1 MRRRATQQQH
11 HHHQQQQY
19 QQQQHQQQQHQQQ
32 YHQQQQQQLPPP
44 PRSSSSRWRRRA
56 PPATSGRCRAR
67 RSTYTAAR
75 WRAQRR
81 LRARC
86 ARATY
91 VAAALL
97 LTGSRSTVPLAARQA
112 APSARS
118 LAARRSGCRG
128 SSASMCEALHARQ
141 WLRRSGARS
150 CSKPAGAGRA
160 AAEREALMRHLVNE
174 TGRAAAEAR
183 SGRGPRRSARAAAR
197 SRHSP
202 LRWRAPRLASLD
214 DGFFHL
220 AFEKARNWRHSI
232 ALQTFRCIRCPRT
245 HDALRA
251 QLYPPL
257 SSLFSYTR
265 LARIRTTRTRLSV
278 RQALCRVRAAA
289 LDAES
294 DLCTPISTRV
304 DATQLSTGFAV
315 SVALFFP
322 QTRWTCCFTPCCGH
336 NVGAA
341 AAPSRRTGCRCTSPS
356 ARRSLST
363 RRHARSGTRRGS
375 GSTAPRPTCARST
388 RRRRTRPRR
397 AGSPSRGG
405 RPPPH
410 SRRQTHPPAL
420 GAAAPSSRPAQ
431 SRSSHTRGARC
442 AATTTPPPRPPT
454 SSHPIPRPPS
464 RPPSPPSPHP
474 IPRPPSRSPSPP
486 SPRPFPPP
494 PSPPPQA
501 TRDRAEIQLARRDAE

>member
-1 MRRRATQQQH
+1 MRQTSLGCTRRGRRPSHRRRQRRNRPPVSRPASPSAAPASRPHRRRPKCWSGLAALLRDGAAVEEAAAVAVVGRLVAPRLLGMRPRRGRTPRAPTGTAAPTRWCTPTTAA
-11 HHHQQQQY
+11 Y
-19 QQQQHQQQQHQQQ
+19 MRTTRIPSDLPPRPPLRPSARVVRRGGASAPSRRCCSRSGTRTS
-32 YHQQQQQQLPPP
+32 QLPPRSSRSRRRRCRPRAVP
-44 PRSSSSRWRRRA
+44 PPAGGASPRPTSLRRRRSSRSSSRGVHLQCPTGESRLRAGAAPPTRGHRALLAAPTRVIGRRAAECGGGRRSSNTTTTNSSNTNSSNTNSSSTNSSTSSSSSSSCRRRRRSSSSSRWRRRA

-232 ALQTFRCIRCPRT
+232 ALQTFRCIRCP
-245 HDALRA
+245 DALRA

-257 SSLFSYTR
+257 SSLF
-265 LARIRTTRTRLSV
+265 L
-278 RQALCRVRAAA
+278 
-289 LDAES
+289 
-294 DLCTPISTRV
+294 
-304 DATQLSTGFAV
+304 
-315 SVALFFP
+315 
-322 QTRWTCCFTPCCGH
+322 H
-336 NVGAA
+336 
-341 AAPSRRTGCRCTSPS
+341 
-356 ARRSLST
+356 
-363 RRHARSGTRRGS
+363 
-375 GSTAPRPTCARST
+375 
-388 RRRRTRPRR
+388 
-397 AGSPSRGG
+397 
-405 RPPPH
+405 
-410 SRRQTHPPAL
+410 
-420 GAAAPSSRPAQ
+420 
-431 SRSSHTRGARC
+431 
-442 AATTTPPPRPPT
+442 
-454 SSHPIPRPPS
+454 
-464 RPPSPPSPHP
+464 
-474 IPRPPSRSPSPP
+474 
-486 SPRPFPPP
+486 
-494 PSPPPQA
+494 
-501 TRDRAEIQLARRDAE
+501 